1 MKGEAEME
9 TLNQS
14 QEIFKRVETKY
25 LLNTDQYRFVS
36 GRMGQYMEVDQYG
49 KDTINSIY
57 FDTPDYQMIRRSLEK
72 PLYKEKLRL
81 RTYGQG
87 ACQGDPSKIVYA
99 EIKKKYKGIV
109 YKRRQ
114 PITQDQAE
122 EWLYRMGSRP
132 LDTQIAREIDYMLEF
147 YRPQPAVYI
156 GCERIAMAG
165 KDDPNLRA
173 TFDFDIRY
181 RTGQLRLSQGSL
193 GKFLIDP
200 EAVLLEVKVPGAM
213 PLWMVQILEEAGARQ
228 TSFSKYG
235 TYYRNVVCGRE
246 DLTQLNINKKESQA
260 C

>member
-1 MKGEAEME
+1 ME

-25 LLNTDQYRFVS
+25 LLSTDQYRFVS

-114 PITQDQAE
+114 PSGSTGWDPGRWTRRSPGRSTICWSSTV
-122 EWLYRMGSRP
+122 RSRP
-132 LDTQIAREIDYMLEF
+132 CI
-147 YRPQPAVYI
+147 
-156 GCERIAMAG
+156 
-165 KDDPNLRA
+165 
-173 TFDFDIRY
+173 
-181 RTGQLRLSQGSL
+181 
-193 GKFLIDP
+193 
-200 EAVLLEVKVPGAM
+200 
-213 PLWMVQILEEAGARQ
+213 
-228 TSFSKYG
+228 
-235 TYYRNVVCGRE
+235 
-246 DLTQLNINKKESQA
+246 
-260 C
+260 

>member
-1 MKGEAEME
+1 ME

-25 LLNTDQYRFVS
+25 LLSTDQYRFVS

-147 YRPQPAVYI
+147 YRPQPAV
-156 GCERIAMAG
+156 
-165 KDDPNLRA
+165 
-173 TFDFDIRY
+173 
-181 RTGQLRLSQGSL
+181 
-193 GKFLIDP
+193 
-200 EAVLLEVKVPGAM
+200 
-213 PLWMVQILEEAGARQ
+213 
-228 TSFSKYG
+228 
-235 TYYRNVVCGRE
+235 
-246 DLTQLNINKKESQA
+246 
-260 C
+260 